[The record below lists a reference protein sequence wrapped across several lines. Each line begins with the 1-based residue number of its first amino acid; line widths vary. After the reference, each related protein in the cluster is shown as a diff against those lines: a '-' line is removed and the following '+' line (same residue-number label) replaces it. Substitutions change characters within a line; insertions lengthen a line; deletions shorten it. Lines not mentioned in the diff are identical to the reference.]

1 MPAAPATRSRR
12 LSDVPRDVAGSAD
25 PVAAVFKAHREGVP
39 VALRTSGTSGSP
51 RSVVRTTES
60 WFRSFAHV
68 SALLEVDEHAH
79 VVVPGPLTSTMN
91 LFAAVH
97 ARWAGARLTLGDL
110 PVTPDRATHLVLT
123 PAALGRAVSSAATLH
138 GLHVLVAGDRLERAL
153 HVRALEAGATRVSHY
168 YGAAEL
174 SFVAWGGHADDLW
187 PFPGVEVEC
196 RDEEVWVHS
205 PYVFDRYDGTPG
217 AARRDED
224 GFVTVGDRG
233 VLVDG
238 RLVLRGRNSGTVV
251 TGGATVLTAEVEDT
265 LREALGRDV
274 LVVGVPHANLGE
286 VLCGV
291 LTSDADVAELRR
303 VGDRL
308 LAPSHRPRRWFV
320 VPELPL
326 TVASKVDRG
335 GLAAL
340 LASRDGD
347 VARLA

>member
-1 MPAAPATRSRR
+1 MLVAPTTTSRR
-12 LSDVPRDVAGSAD
+12 LSEAPRDVAGAAD
-25 PVAAVFKAHREGVP
+25 PVAAVLEAHRDGVP

-60 WFRSFAHV
+60 WFASFGHV

-79 VVVPGPLTSTMN
+79 VVVPGPLTATMN

-97 ARWAGARLTLGDL
+97 TRWAGARLTRGEL
-110 PVTPDRATHLVLT
+110 PGREDRATHVVVT
-123 PAALGRAVSSAATLH
+123 PAALSRLLARGADLGGV
-138 GLHVLVAGDRLERAL
+138 HVLAAGDRLDHGL
-153 HVRALEAGATRVSHY
+153 HVRALGAGASAVSHY

-196 RDEEVWVHS
+196 REEEVWVRS
-205 PYVFDRYDGTPG
+205 PYTFDRYDGTPG
-217 AARRDED
+217 VARRDAD

-238 RLVLRGRNSGTVV
+238 RLVLRGRGTGTVV
-251 TGGATVLTAEVEDT
+251 TGGATVLTAEVEDV

-274 LVVGVPHANLGE
+274 LVVGVPHPDLGE

-291 LTSDADVAELRR
+291 LTSDSDVTELRR
-303 VGDRL
+303 TGDRL
-308 LAPSHRPRRWFV
+308 LAASHRPRRWFV
-320 VPELPL
+320 VSEPPL
-326 TVASKVDRG
+326 TVAGKLDRD
-335 GLAAL
+335 GLAAM
-340 LASRDGD
+340 LAAPDGD
-347 VARLA
+347 VRRLP